1 MNESA
6 RQKGEGQLNKWI
18 RGTNAVVLSLA
29 VIGIFIVLTIF
40 LNSTK
45 SLQVDLTQNKKFSL
59 SEQTISTLTTLDKDV
74 RVISFT
80 SDQTDPYIKRQV
92 VELAQEYKKR
102 NGKIT
107 FDEYDLVKNP
117 AVAQQYDV
125 DPSGTLVVESGGQ
138 KKSIPYYD
146 MFIPGQQQG
155 QYQFSGEEKL
165 TQALVNLSSKEKTKV
180 YTLSGHNEIPLNQ
193 MNVWRSGLESANY
206 EVADLNLLREGK
218 IPDDAQVLF
227 IIGPQS
233 DLSDKEAE
241 LIKAYLNG
249 KGKLYLALG
258 FNKDMAAQWKN
269 LDALMGAYG
278 IQDQHAVAIEPKQ
291 SMLYDPL
298 TIIPEYGYHDI
309 TKKLQDYNLLTVM
322 TLAVTLNVATPS
334 ADYPTTSILKTTDKA
349 YGETDLA
356 LLAGSS
362 RSTNDAKDVKGPLN
376 LGYVVETKDNKPK
389 AVVLGGSTLFVDQ
402 FIQQQGNRDFAL
414 NTLGWLQEQKDQ
426 VTIRPREGDAIQQA
440 LITGSQ
446 ASMIFYGT
454 VLLFPLLFLL
464 IGGTVWWRRRKG

>member
-1 MNESA
+1 M
-6 RQKGEGQLNKWI
+6 NKWI
-18 RGTNAVVLSLA
+18 RGTNAAVLSLA

-45 SLQVDLTQNKKFSL
+45 TLQVDLTQNKKFTL
-59 SEQTISTLTTLDKDV
+59 SDQTVNTLKSLDKDV
-74 RVISFT
+74 HIISFT

-102 NGKIT
+102 NSKIT

-117 AVAQQYDV
+117 AVAKQYDV
-125 DPSGTLVVESGGQ
+125 DPAGTLVVESGTQ
-138 KKSIPYYD
+138 KKSIYYYD

-155 QYQFSGEEKL
+155 DYKFSGEEKL
-165 TQALVNLSSKEKTKV
+165 TQALVNLGSNQKTKV
-180 YTLSGHNEIPLNQ
+180 YVLSGHNEIPLNQ
-193 MNVWRSGLESANY
+193 MNTWKSGMESANY
-206 EVADLNLLREGK
+206 EVADLNLLRDGK

-227 IIGPQS
+227 IIGPEK
-233 DLSDKEAE
+233 DLTDKEAE
-241 LIKAYLNG
+241 LIKTYLNG

-269 LDALMGAYG
+269 LDSIMATYG
-278 IQDQHAVAIEPKQ
+278 IKDQHAVAIEPKQ
-291 SMLYDPL
+291 SIMNDPL
-298 TIIPEYGYHDI
+298 TIVPEYGTHDI

-322 TLAVTLNVATPS
+322 QLAISLNSEPV

-362 RSTNDAKDVKGPLN
+362 RSTNDAKDIKGPLN

-414 NTLGWLQEQKDQ
+414 NTIGWLQEQKDQ
-426 VTIRPREGDAIQQA
+426 VTIRPREGDALQQA
-440 LITGSQ
+440 LITGGQ
-446 ASMIFYGT
+446 ANMIFYGT

-464 IGGTVWWRRRKG
+464 VGGTVWWRRRKG